1 MQKMMKKN
9 IGIIGLWHLGCVLCA
24 AWSKL
29 GNYLIGFDYDDARV
43 ENLKKGTMP
52 IFEPNLSETIQGGI
66 NNSLITFS
74 NDISSLSTCDYIFL
88 AYDTPVLDN
97 DISDTTILEKAV
109 CDIRNVIKN
118 EAILIISSQSPVGFC
133 DYLRLRLKEKNQSLE
148 LAYSPENLRLGDAIH
163 CYLNPGRIILGTV
176 DSTTETKCKDLFT
189 PLQADILSMGLKS
202 AEMVKH
208 GLNSFLAMS
217 IVFTNHLAELC
228 EHTGA
233 RIDDVIS
240 GMKSDPRIGERAYL
254 SPGIG
259 FSGGTLGRDLKVL
272 DQKNQEI
279 NGYAKIFGIIHELNN
294 ERKNSILTRIEKI
307 LTTIRGNSL
316 GILGATYKP
325 GTSTLRRSLPLEIIN
340 LFIDKGFKV
349 KVYDPKANFD
359 ELTFKPE
366 FLIAP
371 SIEGVSNSV
380 DILVLLTEWE
390 EFKNYDWKNIP
401 YKMRN
406 PIFFD
411 TKNFLDEKK
420 MTSNGFKYYS
430 IGR

>member
-1 MQKMMKKN
+1 MQEMMKNN

-24 AWSKL
+24 VWSKL
-29 GNYLIGFDYDDARV
+29 GNYLIGFDYDIARV
-43 ENLKKGTMP
+43 EKLKKGTMP
-52 IFEPNLSETIQGGI
+52 IFEPNLSETIQESI
-66 NNSLITFS
+66 NNRLITFS

-97 DISDTTILEKAV
+97 DLSDATILEKVV
-109 CDIRNVIKN
+109 CDIRNVMKN

-133 DYLRLRLKEKNQSLE
+133 DYLRLKLKEKNQSLE

-163 CYLNPGRIILGTV
+163 CYLNPGRIILGTA
-176 DSTTETKCKDLFT
+176 DSTTETRCKDLFS
-189 PLQADILSMGLKS
+189 PLQADILTMGLKS

-208 GLNSFLAMS
+208 GINSFLAMS
-217 IVFTNHLAELC
+217 IVFANHLAEIC
-228 EHTGA
+228 EYTGA
-233 RIDDVIS
+233 RIDDVTL

-272 DQKNQEI
+272 EQKNQEA
-279 NGYAKIFGIIHELNN
+279 NGNAKIFGIIHDLNN
-294 ERKNSILTRIEKI
+294 ERKYSILTTIEKI
-307 LTTIRGNSL
+307 LTAIKGDSI

-340 LFIDKGFKV
+340 LFTAKGFKV
-349 KVYDPKANFD
+349 KVYDPKANYD
-359 ELTFKPE
+359 ELSFKPE
-366 FLIAP
+366 FLIAS

-390 EFKNYDWKNIP
+390 EFKIYDWENIP
-401 YKMRN
+401 RKMRN
-406 PIFFD
+406 PFFFD

-420 MTSNGFKYYS
+420 MTTIGFKYCS